1 MLAIQQSNLHL
12 AGTGRHSRR
21 TAIELN
27 SEYHDET
34 MPTDQGTDGNRRQTC
49 QMALLNISS
58 LGAFLFAGLLA
69 FTAAD
74 AMAQDLQRIAAV
86 VNDKIISVRDL
97 ENRTDLVVKFSKLPN
112 TQQTHSRLHPQILR
126 LLIQEQL
133 QLQEAERLGIIVSNR
148 DLDIGKRLMETRFRV
163 PKGSLD
169 QFFNTN
175 GIDVES
181 ALAQIRA
188 SIAWSKLVQRR
199 FANISGVSKE
209 EIDEVLDQFTR
220 NMGKPQFLAAEILL
234 PVNDPDDE
242 NNVRKLAQRLLEEIQ
257 KGSNFNSIAQQFSA
271 SASALRG
278 GKIGWIS
285 PGQLASELEG
295 PLAELKSGE
304 ISAPIR
310 TLLGYHILKLEER
323 RILSATDPFKA
334 KVTLKH
340 VFLSL
345 AASAGKVELA
355 GQMGIAK
362 AVAASVQNC
371 DDMDAMAKKVKS
383 PAGADLGR
391 FSVGELEPVV
401 RDVVAALQLGAPSK
415 PVRLPNG
422 ISVFMVCERVEPPTA
437 APQREKIR
445 ARLRAQKLDILAK
458 RYLRNLRREAFIEL
472 RI

>member
-58 LGAFLFAGLLA
+58 LGAFLFTGLLA

-271 SASALRG
+271 SASA
-278 GKIGWIS
+278 
-285 PGQLASELEG
+285 
-295 PLAELKSGE
+295 
-304 ISAPIR
+304 
-310 TLLGYHILKLEER
+310 R
-323 RILSATDPFKA
+323 R
-334 KVTLKH
+334 
-340 VFLSL
+340 
-345 AASAGKVELA
+345 
-355 GQMGIAK
+355 
-362 AVAASVQNC
+362 
-371 DDMDAMAKKVKS
+371 
-383 PAGADLGR
+383 
-391 FSVGELEPVV
+391 
-401 RDVVAALQLGAPSK
+401 
-415 PVRLPNG
+415 
-422 ISVFMVCERVEPPTA
+422 
-437 APQREKIR
+437 
-445 ARLRAQKLDILAK
+445 
-458 RYLRNLRREAFIEL
+458 
-472 RI
+472 